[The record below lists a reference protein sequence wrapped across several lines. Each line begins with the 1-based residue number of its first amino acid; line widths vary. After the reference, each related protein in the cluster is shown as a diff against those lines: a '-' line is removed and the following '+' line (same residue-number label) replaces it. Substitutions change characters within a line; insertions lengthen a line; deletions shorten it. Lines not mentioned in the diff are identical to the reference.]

1 MDSFKAKELI
11 SRYRQGLASQEE
23 CRLVEQWFLIDLE
36 MSTILPD
43 QKAFERTDERISAEL
58 ALHIGKPKSVNKMTV
73 RRLWYR
79 IGGVAAVLALITLGI
94 WLYNSQY
101 SGISSENPFVSA
113 KDILPGKNTAML
125 TLANGKV
132 ITLSESKIGVVIA
145 EEGLKY
151 NDGTEVAASAAQAQM
166 LTASTPR
173 GGTYQVTLPDGTHVW
188 LNADSKLSFPSK
200 FSGPERKV
208 LLKGE
213 AYFEVAKSHRAKAKG
228 DQSKSE
234 PIPFI
239 VATDKQEVTVLG
251 THFNINSYS
260 DEAATKTTLLEGSV
274 RVVVAGTKSASTA
287 FSYILKPGEQAINNG
302 NIRVEKVD
310 LEEAVAWKNG
320 NIVFTD
326 RTLESIMRE
335 LSRWYEVD
343 VVYMADAP
351 KYEIFSGAVSRTR
364 NISSVLERMQTTGSV
379 RFKVEGR
386 TITVTK

>member
-58 ALHIGKPKSVNKMTV
+58 ALHIGKSKPVNKITV

-79 IGGVAAVLALITLGI
+79 IGGVAAVLTLITLGI

-113 KDILPGKNTAML
+113 KDILPGKNTAMI

-132 ITLSESKIGVVIA
+132 ITLSDSKIGVVIA

-200 FSGPERKV
+200 FSGTERKV

-213 AYFEVAKSHRAKAKG
+213 AYFEVAKSYRAKAKG

-274 RVVVAGTKSASTA
+274 RVVVAGAKSASAA
-287 FSYILKPGEQAINNG
+287 FSHILKPGEQAINNG